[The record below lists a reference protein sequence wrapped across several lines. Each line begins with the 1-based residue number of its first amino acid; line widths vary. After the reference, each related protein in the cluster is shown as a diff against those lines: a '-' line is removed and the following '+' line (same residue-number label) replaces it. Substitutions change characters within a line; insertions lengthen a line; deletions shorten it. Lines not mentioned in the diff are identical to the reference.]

1 LRQLAK
7 ALTAASAAGFA
18 LSPLP
23 AAAQSTANATV
34 QATIAKPLILTWVQD
49 FDLGTIMLGNGAWS
63 TSTVTLT
70 RNGLF
75 TCGANLTC
83 TGQRQVAIYNVS
95 GTNRQVVRIN
105 APNVTLV
112 NQANPASKLTLIV
125 DTVSSVTL
133 TNSGAPGTNFS
144 LGGSI
149 TFSSATEGGTY
160 LGMFNVTVDYQ

>member
-1 LRQLAK
+1 
-7 ALTAASAAGFA
+7 
-18 LSPLP
+18 
-23 AAAQSTANATV
+23 
-34 QATIAKPLILTWVQD
+34 
-49 FDLGTIMLGNGAWS
+49 MLGNGTWS

-95 GTNRQVVRIN
+95 GTNRQAVRIN